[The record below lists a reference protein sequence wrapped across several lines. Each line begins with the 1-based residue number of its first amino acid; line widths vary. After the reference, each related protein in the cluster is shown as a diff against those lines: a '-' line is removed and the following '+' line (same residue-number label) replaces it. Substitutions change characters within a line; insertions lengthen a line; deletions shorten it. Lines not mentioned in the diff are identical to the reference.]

1 MYRMISSPLNV
12 VLYLNPTA
20 CMINFSKNNLEHW
33 CIKIPPFFNYYQLIY
48 CLLFLVSL
56 YIIKFVIHIRN
67 YFTLLVYEITC
78 NVLFQSSAKLLKK
91 REEERFVNLLL
102 LSCLM
107 NGWVVNDVHQTSVMT
122 CIRHLS
128 SVICQTGFLVTYK
141 NGDFDAISVTEQSC
155 KVESHVSE

>member
-12 VLYLNPTA
+12 VLYFNPTA

-33 CIKIPPFFNYYQLIY
+33 CIKIPPFFNYCQLIY

-56 YIIKFVIHIRN
+56 YIIKFVIHVRN

-107 NGWVVNDVHQTSVMT
+107 NGWVVNDVHQTSVT
-122 CIRHLS
+122 LRLCLHCTIVPDSLCPDTKSLPDR
-128 SVICQTGFLVTYK
+128 
-141 NGDFDAISVTEQSC
+141 
-155 KVESHVSE
+155 VSGHI

>member
-33 CIKIPPFFNYYQLIY
+33 CIKIPPFFNYYQLSY

-67 YFTLLVYEITC
+67 YYFYFTCIWNNMQCSLPIFSQAFKE
-78 NVLFQSSAKLLKK
+78 K
-91 REEERFVNLLL
+91 RGRKVCKLL

-107 NGWVVNDVHQTSVMT
+107 NGWVVNDVHQTSVT
-122 CIRHLS
+122 LRLRLHCTIVPDSLCPDTKSLPDR
-128 SVICQTGFLVTYK
+128 
-141 NGDFDAISVTEQSC
+141 
-155 KVESHVSE
+155 VSGHI